1 MAQLDGLRA
10 FAVMAV
16 VIHHYT
22 PGGWDYGADSGVKL
36 FFTLSGFVITGTD
49 HFKAWADAFC
59 FRSGVIQDMG
69 FSSRFASFRRHPS
82 CLIHTGF

>member
-36 FFTLSGFVITGTD
+36 FFTLSGFVITGIRLLLPFPGISWKT
-49 HFKAWADAFC
+49 H
-59 FRSGVIQDMG
+59 Q
-69 FSSRFASFRRHPS
+69 
-82 CLIHTGF
+82 